1 MKTLTDKKWGAF
13 YISDEKENGIFK
25 LRSSLSGID
34 KNKLLDS
41 NDKETPYITR
51 SDFNNGVALFVGK
64 EQREK
69 FKIDKGN
76 VITIGLDTQT
86 VFYQPHSFYTGQNV
100 QVLYNEHLNKYTA
113 KFIIPLLKKQVSKL
127 SWGGNGATLGRLKR
141 MQLLLPIDQN
151 NMPDYEFMEAYIK
164 EKEKIKREEYLE
176 YCKKQLEIVGGGYD
190 LIPLKDKEWQ
200 SFFIGD
206 IFDYFAPGKSK
217 GLNHLEEDKTFG
229 KSYIGATNR
238 NNGVLSFV
246 RADKKMLQK
255 GNAVGFI
262 KNGNGSAGYAIY
274 KYESFISTSDVI
286 FAYSDWLNRYIGLF
300 ITTCSDMSQ
309 EKYSHGYKW
318 TKERLLRSG
327 IMLPVNECG
336 TPDYEYMEQYSKNL
350 LYKKLQSYVNFVTN
364 QIDIVVTCIA
374 PSHSVK

>member
-164 EKEKIKREEYLE
+164 EKEKIKREDNFCE
-176 YCKKQLEIVGGGYD
+176 
-190 LIPLKDKEWQ
+190 
-200 SFFIGD
+200 
-206 IFDYFAPGKSK
+206 
-217 GLNHLEEDKTFG
+217 
-229 KSYIGATNR
+229 SY
-238 NNGVLSFV
+238 
-246 RADKKMLQK
+246 
-255 GNAVGFI
+255 
-262 KNGNGSAGYAIY
+262 
-274 KYESFISTSDVI
+274 
-286 FAYSDWLNRYIGLF
+286 
-300 ITTCSDMSQ
+300 
-309 EKYSHGYKW
+309 
-318 TKERLLRSG
+318 
-327 IMLPVNECG
+327 
-336 TPDYEYMEQYSKNL
+336 
-350 LYKKLQSYVNFVTN
+350 
-364 QIDIVVTCIA
+364 
-374 PSHSVK
+374 